1 MEINEFMKQAIDLAR
16 KNVKVKEGR
25 PFGAVIVKNGK
36 VIATG
41 VNDIL
46 ETYDPTAHAEIQAIR
61 KASQYLQ
68 TAQLTGCE
76 LYASGQPCPMC
87 LSAIH
92 LSGVKAVYFAY
103 SNEQAKEFGLST
115 AHLYEQIGLP
125 IEKQTLPIRQIEST
139 TDSEHPYELWGNI
152 KNEELN

>member
-1 MEINEFMKQAIDLAR
+1 MMEISKFMKQAIDLAR
-16 KNVKVKEGR
+16 ENVKIKHGR
-25 PFGAVIVKNGK
+25 PFGAVIVKHGE

-46 ETYDPTAHAEIQAIR
+46 ETHDPTAHAEIQAIR

-103 SNEQAKEFGLST
+103 SNEQATEFGLST
-115 AHLYEQIGLP
+115 AHLYEQMALP
-125 IEKQTLPIRQIEST
+125 IEKQSLLIRQIENT
-139 TDSEHPYELWGNI
+139 TDSEHPYELWDNI
-152 KNEELN
+152 KRVK